1 MKRAI
6 MINSQ
11 DNTAIAF
18 NDIQAG
24 ENVSIVTASGEVIRE
39 IAAEQAIPF
48 GHKIALETIS
58 QGENVLKYG
67 EVIGIATQQ
76 ISKGSHVHIHNV
88 KSALLPG
95 PEQEIKQKI

>member
-18 NDIQAG
+18 NDINAG
-24 ENVSIVTASGEVIRE
+24 ENVSIITSSGEVIRE
-39 IAAEQAIPF
+39 IATEQAIPF
-48 GHKIALETIS
+48 GHKIALAAIS
-58 QGENVLKYG
+58 RGENVLKYG

-76 ISKGSHVHIHNV
+76 INSGGHVHIHNV

-95 PEQEIKQKI
+95 PE

>member
-18 NDIQAG
+18 NDIKAG
-24 ENVSIVTASGEVIRE
+24 ENVSIITSSGEVIRE
-39 IAAEQAIPF
+39 IATEQAIPF
-48 GHKIALETIS
+48 GHKIALAAIS
-58 QGENVLKYG
+58 RGENVLKYG
-67 EVIGIATQQ
+67 EVIGIAAQQ
-76 ISKGSHVHIHNV
+76 INSGGHVHIHNV

-95 PEQEIKQKI
+95 PE

>member
-18 NDIQAG
+18 NDIKAG
-24 ENVSIVTASGEVIRE
+24 ENVSIITSSGEVIRE
-39 IAAEQAIPF
+39 IATEQAIPF
-48 GHKIALETIS
+48 GHKIALAAIS
-58 QGENVLKYG
+58 RGENVLKYG

-76 ISKGSHVHIHNV
+76 INSGGHVHIHNV

-95 PEQEIKQKI
+95 PE

>member
-1 MKRAI
+1 

-18 NDIQAG
+18 NDIKAG
-24 ENVSIVTASGEVIRE
+24 ENVSIITSSGEVIRE
-39 IAAEQAIPF
+39 IATEQAIPF
-48 GHKIALETIS
+48 GHKIALAAIS
-58 QGENVLKYG
+58 RGENVLKYG

-76 ISKGSHVHIHNV
+76 INSGGHVHIHNV

-95 PEQEIKQKI
+95 PE